1 MSESSRP
8 PPPTS
13 TSVLLQNLQ
22 AAHPQAQVA
31 ILDFSADHAEISL
44 AHKGVPVHTEHFPE
58 LSGVQLLASCFS
70 DSSSR
75 AAQLEHAI
83 EVVEDAIMPASLDL
97 RQFMVFAASEFA
109 EELGTWLHQAQ
120 GREQHIILNRDTT
133 DDLFTLYAAASQG
146 AVSLKMINAGSLE
159 NIHQLVNNQNL
170 GIYLLLLREC
180 MHHMH
185 IEQIHL
191 LAP

>member
-97 RQFMVFAASEFA
+97 RQFMVFAAGEFA
-109 EELGTWLHQAQ
+109 EELGTWLHEAQ
-120 GREQHIILNRDTT
+120 GSEQHIILNRDTI

-146 AVSLKMINAGSLE
+146 ATKATSAVTQPIKMVVSKALST
-159 NIHQLVNNQNL
+159 IHNRPHQKVLMTQS
-170 GIYLLLLREC
+170 RW
-180 MHHMH
+180 
-185 IEQIHL
+185 
-191 LAP
+191 LA

>member
-1 MSESSRP
+1 MSDSFKRP
-8 PPPTS
+8 SPIS

-22 AAHPQAQVA
+22 AAHPQARVA
-31 ILDFSADHAEISL
+31 VLNFGADHAEICL
-44 AHKGVPVHTEHFPE
+44 VHKGVPVHTEHFPE
-58 LSGVQLLASCFS
+58 LSGIQLLASCFS

-75 AAQLEHAI
+75 EAQLEHAI
-83 EVVEDAIMPASLDL
+83 EAVEDAILPASLDL
-97 RQFMVFAASEFA
+97 RQFMVFAAGDFA
-109 EELGTWLHQAQ
+109 EELGAWLHEAQ
-120 GREQHIILNRDTT
+120 DSEQHILNRDTI

-146 AVSLKMINAGSLE
+146 NVSLKMINAGSLE
-159 NIHQLVNNQNL
+159 NTHQLVNNQNL
-170 GIYLLLLREC
+170 GMYLLLLREC

>member
-1 MSESSRP
+1 MSDSSRP
-8 PPPTS
+8 PPPAS
-13 TSVLLQNLQ
+13 TPVILQNLQ
-22 AAHPQAQVA
+22 TAHPQAQVA
-31 ILDFSADHAEISL
+31 ILDFGSDHAEISM

-58 LSGVQLLASCFS
+58 LSGVQLLASCFA

-97 RQFMVFAASEFA
+97 RQFMVFAAGEFA
-109 EELGTWLHQAQ
+109 EELGVWLTDAQ
-120 GREQHIILNRDTT
+120 GSEQHTLNRDMI

-180 MHHMH
+180 LHHMH
-185 IEQIHL
+185 VEQIHL

>member
-8 PPPTS
+8 PPPAS
-13 TSVLLQNLQ
+13 TPILLQNLQ

-58 LSGVQLLASCFS
+58 LSGVQLLASCFA

-97 RQFMVFAASEFA
+97 RQFMVFAAGEFA
-109 EELGTWLHQAQ
+109 EELSAWLNEAQ
-120 GREQHIILNRDTT
+120 GSEQHILNRDMI

-146 AVSLKMINAGSLE
+146 AISLKMINAGSLA
-159 NIHQLVNNQNL
+159 NIHKLVNNQNL

-180 MHHMH
+180 LHHMH

>member
-8 PPPTS
+8 PPPAS
-13 TSVLLQNLQ
+13 TPVLLQNLQ

-31 ILDFSADHAEISL
+31 ILDFSADHAEINL

-58 LSGVQLLASCFS
+58 LSGVQLLASCFA

-97 RQFMVFAASEFA
+97 RQFMVFAAGEFA
-109 EELGTWLHQAQ
+109 EELSAWLNEAQ
-120 GREQHIILNRDTT
+120 GSEQHILNRDMI

-146 AVSLKMINAGSLE
+146 AISLKMINAGSLE
-159 NIHQLVNNQNL
+159 NIHKLVNNQNL

-180 MHHMH
+180 LHHMH

>member
-1 MSESSRP
+1 MSESSRTP
-8 PPPTS
+8 PPAS
-13 TSVLLQNLQ
+13 TPILLQNLQ

-58 LSGVQLLASCFS
+58 LSSVQLLASCFA

-97 RQFMVFAASEFA
+97 RQFMVFAAGEFA
-109 EELGTWLHQAQ
+109 EELSAWLNEAQ
-120 GREQHIILNRDTT
+120 GSEQHILNRDMI

-146 AVSLKMINAGSLE
+146 ALSLKMINAGSLE
-159 NIHQLVNNQNL
+159 NIHKLVNNQNL

-180 MHHMH
+180 LHHMH

>member
-1 MSESSRP
+1 MSNSSRP
-8 PPPTS
+8 SPPAS
-13 TSVLLQNLQ
+13 TAVVLQNLQ

-31 ILDFSADHAEISL
+31 VLDFASDHAEISL

-58 LSGVQLLASCFS
+58 LSGTQLLSHCFINS
-70 DSSSR
+70 HSR
-75 AAQLEHAI
+75 EAQLEHGI
-83 EVVEDAIMPASLDL
+83 ELVEDAIMPASLDL
-97 RQFMVFAASEFA
+97 RQFMVFATGEYA
-109 EELGTWLHQAQ
+109 EDLGVWLNEAQ
-120 GREQHIILNRDTT
+120 GSEQHILSRDMI

-146 AVSLKMINAGSLE
+146 AISLKMVNAGSLE
-159 NIHQLVNNQNL
+159 NIHELINNQNL

-185 IEQIHL
+185 IEQVHL

>member
-8 PPPTS
+8 PPPAS
-13 TSVLLQNLQ
+13 TPILLQNLQ

-58 LSGVQLLASCFS
+58 LSGVQLLASCFA

-97 RQFMVFAASEFA
+97 RQFMVFAAGEFA
-109 EELGTWLHQAQ
+109 EELSAWLNEAQ
-120 GREQHIILNRDTT
+120 GSEQHILNRDMI

-146 AVSLKMINAGSLE
+146 DISLKMINAGSLE
-159 NIHQLVNNQNL
+159 NIHKLVNNQNL

-180 MHHMH
+180 LHHMH

-191 LAP
+191 LAR

>member
-1 MSESSRP
+1 MSDSSRP
-8 PPPTS
+8 PPAS
-13 TSVLLQNLQ
+13 TPVLLQNLQ
-22 AAHPQAQVA
+22 TAHPQAQVA
-31 ILDFSADHAEISL
+31 VLDFSSDHAEISL

-58 LSGVQLLASCFS
+58 LSGVQLLASCFT

-97 RQFMVFAASEFA
+97 RQFMVFAAGEFA
-109 EELGTWLHQAQ
+109 EELGAWLTEAQ
-120 GREQHIILNRDTT
+120 GSEQHILNRDMI

-146 AVSLKMINAGSLE
+146 AVSLKMVNAGSLE

-180 MHHMH
+180 LHHMH

>member
-1 MSESSRP
+1 MSDSSRP
-8 PPPTS
+8 PPPAS
-13 TSVLLQNLQ
+13 TPVLLQNLQ

-31 ILDFSADHAEISL
+31 VLDFSSDHAEISL

-58 LSGVQLLASCFS
+58 LSGVQLLASCFT

-97 RQFMVFAASEFA
+97 RQFMVFAAGEFA
-109 EELGTWLHQAQ
+109 EELSAWLTEAQ
-120 GREQHIILNRDTT
+120 GSEQHILNRDMI

-180 MHHMH
+180 LHHMH

>member
-44 AHKGVPVHTEHFPE
+44 AHKGAPVHTEHFPE

-75 AAQLEHAI
+75 AAHLDHAI
-83 EVVEDAIMPASLDL
+83 EVVGAAIMPAGLDL

-120 GREQHIILNRDTT
+120 GREQHIILNRDTI

>member
-8 PPPTS
+8 PPPAS
-13 TSVLLQNLQ
+13 TPVLLQNLQ

-31 ILDFSADHAEISL
+31 ILDFSADHAEINL

-58 LSGVQLLASCFS
+58 LSGVQLLASCFA

-97 RQFMVFAASEFA
+97 RQFMVFASGEFA
-109 EELGTWLHQAQ
+109 EELSAWLNEAQ
-120 GREQHIILNRDTT
+120 GSEQHILNRDMI

-146 AVSLKMINAGSLE
+146 AISLKMINAGSLE
-159 NIHQLVNNQNL
+159 NIHKLVNNQNL

-180 MHHMH
+180 LHHMH

>member
-1 MSESSRP
+1 MSDSSRP
-8 PPPTS
+8 PPAS
-13 TSVLLQNLQ
+13 TPVLLQNLQ
-22 AAHPQAQVA
+22 TAHPQAQVA
-31 ILDFSADHAEISL
+31 VLDFSSDHAEISL

-58 LSGVQLLASCFS
+58 LSGVQLLASCFT

-75 AAQLEHAI
+75 AAQLEHTI

-97 RQFMVFAASEFA
+97 RQFMVFAAGEFA
-109 EELGTWLHQAQ
+109 EELGAWLTEAQ
-120 GREQHIILNRDTT
+120 GSEQHILNRDMI

-146 AVSLKMINAGSLE
+146 TVSLKMINAGSLE

-180 MHHMH
+180 LHHMH

>member
-1 MSESSRP
+1 MSDSSRP
-8 PPPTS
+8 PPAS
-13 TSVLLQNLQ
+13 TPVLLQNLQ
-22 AAHPQAQVA
+22 TAHPQAQVA
-31 ILDFSADHAEISL
+31 VLDFSSDHAEISL

-58 LSGVQLLASCFS
+58 LSGVQLLASCFT

-97 RQFMVFAASEFA
+97 RQFMVFAAGEFA
-109 EELGTWLHQAQ
+109 EELGAWLTEAQ
-120 GREQHIILNRDTT
+120 GSEQHILNRDMI

-146 AVSLKMINAGSLE
+146 TVSLKMINAGSLE

-180 MHHMH
+180 LHHMH

>member
-1 MSESSRP
+1 MSDSFKRP
-8 PPPTS
+8 SPIS

-31 ILDFSADHAEISL
+31 VLDFSADHAEISL
-44 AHKGVPVHTEHFPE
+44 AHQGAPVHTEHFPE
-58 LSGVQLLASCFS
+58 LSAVQLLANCFS

-75 AAQLEHAI
+75 QAQLEHAI

-97 RQFMVFAASEFA
+97 RQFTVFATGECT
-109 EELGTWLHQAQ
+109 EELHAWLHAAQ
-120 GREQHIILNRDTT
+120 SNEPYILNRDMI

-185 IEQIHL
+185 IEQVHL

>member
-8 PPPTS
+8 PGQLS
-13 TSVLLQNLQ
+13 TAALLQNLQ

-31 ILDFSADHAEISL
+31 VLDFSSDHAEISL

-58 LSGVQLLASCFS
+58 LSGVQLLASCFA

-97 RQFMVFAASEFA
+97 RQFMVFATGDFA
-109 EELGTWLHQAQ
+109 EELSHWLGEAQ
-120 GREQHIILNRDTT
+120 GMEQQSLNRDMI

-146 AVSLKMINAGSLE
+146 AVSLKMVNTSSLE
-159 NIHQLVNNQNL
+159 NIHKLVNNQNL

-180 MHHMH
+180 LHHMH
-185 IEQIHL
+185 IEHIHL

>member
-1 MSESSRP
+1 MSDSSRP
-8 PPPTS
+8 PPARTP
-13 TSVLLQNLQ
+13 VLLQNLQ
-22 AAHPQAQVA
+22 TAHPQAQVA
-31 ILDFSADHAEISL
+31 VLDFSSDHAEISL
-44 AHKGVPVHTEHFPE
+44 AHKGAPVHTEHFPE
-58 LSGVQLLASCFS
+58 LSGVQLLASCFT

-97 RQFMVFAASEFA
+97 RQFMVFAAGEFA
-109 EELGTWLHQAQ
+109 EELGAWLTEAQ
-120 GREQHIILNRDTT
+120 GSEQHILNRDMI

-146 AVSLKMINAGSLE
+146 TVSLKMINAGSLE

-180 MHHMH
+180 LHHMH